1 MAQLGLCYSYLLMWK
16 PGFIYSH
23 TSRVTGP
30 LDLSKDAQLTD
41 LPQPRLASA
50 LANLSAGHG
59 IIKYTTLC

>member
-59 IIKYTTLC
+59 IKKYTTLC